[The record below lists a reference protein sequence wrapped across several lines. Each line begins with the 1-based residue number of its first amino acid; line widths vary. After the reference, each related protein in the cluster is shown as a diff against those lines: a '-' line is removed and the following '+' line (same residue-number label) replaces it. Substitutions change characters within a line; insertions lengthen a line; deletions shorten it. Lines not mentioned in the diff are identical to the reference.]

1 MKTSKSVLLI
11 VAFISLAIL
20 GAALYLQHVEDMQ
33 PCPLCVIQRY
43 AFAAIALVCLVCAGL
58 PNGAQK
64 AGASL
69 GILAGLGG
77 AGTAI
82 WHLWVIAHP
91 STSCGRDALEA
102 PMNALPPATL
112 LPSVF
117 KVDAFALCTT
127 AYDAILGLSIP
138 QWSLLWFVVLVVI
151 LVAALFKRN
160 DAGNRRY

>member
-1 MKTSKSVLLI
+1 
-11 VAFISLAIL
+11 
-20 GAALYLQHVEDMQ
+20 
-33 PCPLCVIQRY
+33 
-43 AFAAIALVCLVCAGL
+43 
-58 PNGAQK
+58 
-64 AGASL
+64 
-69 GILAGLGG
+69 
-77 AGTAI
+77 
-82 WHLWVIAHP
+82 
-91 STSCGRDALEA
+91 
-102 PMNALPPATL
+102 MNALPPATL